1 MWWSSGVFF
10 WLQSCQIPCLLIR
23 GLGLESS
30 TSFGSWRGVGCS
42 FFLPCGES
50 DPQILR
56 RMDYSWW
63 QCSVM
68 SPEPVLWP
76 QVSTGIQCLLCM
88 SPPCL
93 PGPVSRAWLLF
104 SNQDLCLFEPLP
116 SPQPYLQLKAVCLT
130 CSTLDWPG
138 FGATVKAH
146 HGYPA
151 NVC

>member
-56 RMDYSWW
+56 RTDYSWW
-63 QCSVM
+63 QCSVR

-76 QVSTGIQCLLCM
+76 YVSTGIQCLLCM

-93 PGPVSRAWLLF
+93 VPCP
-104 SNQDLCLFEPLP
+104 E
-116 SPQPYLQLKAVCLT
+116 
-130 CSTLDWPG
+130 PG
-138 FGATVKAH
+138 FCFPTRICASFSLSLAPNHTFSLKQCASHVLHLTGQDS
-146 HGYPA
+146 GPQ
-151 NVC
+151 